1 MLEVGH
7 KRWPDEPNGGE
18 HEIVGVYV
26 QLPPRNDPDDDDRF
40 AIDFRTTTG
49 RTLRVRLPVAELE
62 RLAQCLIAAAAEHER
77 FTPMA

>member
-1 MLEVGH
+1 MLEVGR

-40 AIDFRTTTG
+40 AIMFATASG
-49 RTLRVRLPVAELE
+49 RTLRVKLPIIELE
-62 RLAQCLIAAAAEHER
+62 RLARCLFEAAAER
-77 FTPMA
+77 ASPPL